1 MSDHEER
8 RCYATM
14 RGTRLS
20 LNDDL
25 EPFADGESLVIIAES
40 EYERLKDR
48 QIPETID
55 VVDWLRWIAAEMT
68 GISHLLRNAGTT
80 ILGNKAIEIGAAVS
94 KLAERVVKAN
104 EER

>member
-25 EPFADGESLVIIAES
+25 EPFEDGESLVIIAES
-40 EYERLKDR
+40 EYERLKALEER
-48 QIPETID
+48 AM
-55 VVDWLRWIAAEMT
+55 R
-68 GISHLLRNAGTT
+68 
-80 ILGNKAIEIGAAVS
+80 VS
-94 KLAERVVKAN
+94 KQLDKALGFD
-104 EER
+104 EL